1 MGSRR
6 NFVGRNKRVGCMK
19 SLRVVHVPT
28 AVGGNPPILSRALKR
43 LGLGSECCIISQ
55 NYLSYEVD
63 KVIVPAGSGFVKCEF
78 KRLLFIIECVWKYDV
93 IHYNA
98 GTTIAT
104 ANAIQWPGKIFSR
117 LALKRFLY
125 SSYLLGLQYF
135 EISLFSIFRKKLFI
149 TYQGD
154 DARQGDYCLN
164 NYAVSIATQVDGSY
178 YSAKTDVFKR
188 KNIAYLSKF
197 CERVY
202 ALNPDLLNVLPST
215 TKFIP
220 YSHVFFDE
228 WKASYDGLLDD
239 KPLKIVHAPT
249 NRRVKGTD
257 LIVDALSSLKE
268 EGLSFELILVEGLS
282 QAEARKC
289 YEQADILIDQLF
301 AGWYGGLAV
310 ELMAL
315 GKPVLVYLRDEDLHF
330 IPEEM
335 RSDLPFIRVTPSSV
349 KDCLRDVITMP
360 RNQLV
365 DIAKKSRAYVE
376 KWHCPEK
383 IATMISQDY
392 FESLK

>member
-1 MGSRR
+1 
-6 NFVGRNKRVGCMK
+6 MK
-19 SLRVVHVPT
+19 SVRIVHAPT
-28 AVGGNPPILSRALKR
+28 AVGGNPPILSRALQL
-43 LGLGSECCIISQ
+43 LGINSTCCIISQ

-63 KVIVPAGSGFVKCEF
+63 RVIVPAGSNFVKCEF
-78 KRLLFIIECVWKYDV
+78 KRLLFIFECLWKYDV

-104 ANAIQWPGKIFSR
+104 ANIIQWPDRNLSAVGV
-117 LALKRFLY
+117 KRFLY

-135 EISLFSIFRKKLFI
+135 EVSLFSLFRKKLFI

-154 DARQGDYCLN
+154 DARQGDYCLA
-164 NYAVSIATQVDGSY
+164 NYAVSIATQVDESY
-178 YSAKTDVFKR
+178 YSAKTDAFKR
-188 KNIAYLSKF
+188 KNIAYLSRF

-215 TKFIP
+215 TKFVP

-228 WKASYDGLLDD
+228 WEASYEGLLDG

-257 LIVDALSSLKE
+257 LIVDALSSLKD

-315 GKPVLVYLRDEDLHF
+315 GKPVLVYLREEDLRF
-330 IPEEM
+330 IPDEM
-335 RSDLPFIRVTPSSV
+335 RNDLPFIRVTPSSV
-349 KDCLRDVITMP
+349 KDCLRDVISMP
-360 RNQLV
+360 RDQLV
-365 DIAKKSRAYVE
+365 EIAKRSRAYVE
-376 KWHCPEK
+376 KWHSPEK
-383 IATMISQDY
+383 IAGMISQDY